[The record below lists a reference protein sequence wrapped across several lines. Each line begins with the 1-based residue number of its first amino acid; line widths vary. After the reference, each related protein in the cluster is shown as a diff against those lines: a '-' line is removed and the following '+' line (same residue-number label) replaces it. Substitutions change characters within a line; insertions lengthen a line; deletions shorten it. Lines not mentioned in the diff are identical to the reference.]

1 MDSGRHNLSVP
12 TVRIGLLGLV
22 LLCLASP
29 VSGQDA
35 IIGPVISAVRAMQS
49 RIPGDSV
56 FIDLTALSPTQADQ
70 VAASVGYPRG
80 AKASVFQC
88 DERRRCHIEGG
99 DAVVTV
105 QEVSALDGTA
115 TVYIRM
121 TWESNRLQGR
131 RLTDFSIYRVTLEQV
146 DGQWVVIEIKA
157 TAASYDP
164 CLSRPRQTADPIIRD
179 RPFSRTWR

>member
-22 LLCLASP
+22 LLFLASP

-35 IIGPVISAVRAMQS
+35 ITGPVISAVRAMQS

-56 FIDLTALSPTQADQ
+56 WIDLTALSPTQADQ

-80 AKASVFQC
+80 ARAGVFRC

-99 DAVVTV
+99 DAVVTID
-105 QEVSALDGTA
+105 EVSTRDGTA
-115 TVYIRM
+115 TVNIRM

-131 RLTDFSIYRVTLEQV
+131 RLTDFSIYRVTLEQS
-146 DGQWVVIEIKA
+146 GRSMVIEIKA
-157 TAASYDP
+157 TAAS
-164 CLSRPRQTADPIIRD
+164 
-179 RPFSRTWR
+179 